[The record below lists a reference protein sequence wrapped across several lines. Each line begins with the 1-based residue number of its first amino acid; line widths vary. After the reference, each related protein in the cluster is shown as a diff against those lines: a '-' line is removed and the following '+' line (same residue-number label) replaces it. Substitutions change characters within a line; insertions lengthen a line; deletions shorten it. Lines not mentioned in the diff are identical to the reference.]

1 MKSVEI
7 TQNDDGTYS
16 VSSEAEMPEAGNDPL
31 GGGEAEDEDAED
43 AGQTFDSLDAA
54 LAAAAA
60 MFDAPAEG
68 GAPMIDGEEDFVSG
82 FKNANGVNGGF

>member
-16 VSSEAEMPEAGNDPL
+16 VSSENEMPEVGADPL
-31 GGGEAEDEDAED
+31 GGGETEDEDSEG

-68 GAPMIDGEEDFVSG
+68 KQPMIDGEEDFVAG

>member
-16 VSSEAEMPEAGNDPL
+16 VSSETEMPEAGLDPM
-31 GGGEAEDEDAED
+31 GGGEAEDEAAEG

-60 MFDAPAEG
+60 MFDAPGEG
-68 GAPMIDGEEDFVSG
+68 KAPMIDGEEDFVSG

>member
-7 TQNDDGTYS
+7 TQHDDGTYS
-16 VSSEAEMPEAGNDPL
+16 VSSETEMPEGAPMGEAEMPE
-31 GGGEAEDEDAED
+31 E
-43 AGQTFDSLDAA
+43 AGQSFDSLDAA

-60 MFDAPAEG
+60 MFDAPGEDKG
-68 GAPMIDGEEDFVSG
+68 PMIDGEEDFVSG